1 MHGAIAQIP
10 AGFSVEIPNIPVGT
24 KFRLEEKENEIPAG
38 YSFVS
43 YERIDGSY
51 HIEDGDTLNSGW
63 VRANESPKMI
73 VSNRRGWSME
83 VRKVWSDQDFT
94 VRHDPVYMAVYCGE
108 TLVPDTVSCMAHPST
123 VKRYFFD
130 SLQPGTDF
138 ADYTVCEVELDD
150 PVVNANGELISYS
163 GIRKR
168 LSDGDQT
175 IVNAVA
181 RDGDTA
187 VPHAYAVTYHYG
199 TPASQTHG
207 TDVIDNV
214 RTDTITN
221 TRTDGIAL
229 TLFDMH
235 TLEPL
240 AQGQFTL
247 TQGDTILGRY
257 TSDAQGRITVFYD
270 FERNT
275 DYTLTETEP
284 PAGYI
289 GLPNAAVFSIDSD
302 DTVTISGNEP
312 QWQKVRTANPATDH
326 LMAYIDVY
334 NKPYTLTV
342 LKVDSVT
349 AELKASNARLTG
361 AKKTRFPWPTGIGY
375 IYTNNCGRYC
385 L

>member
-1 MHGAIAQIP
+1 MNPLQRIMSQTLRYIQRHFAKMAALMLAVLVAVGSLLPYDAM
-10 AGFSVEIPNIPVGT
+10 PVLAAEDT
-24 KFRLEEKENEIPAG
+24 EDYCHLSLELYPE
-38 YSFVS
+38 
-43 YERIDGSY
+43 
-51 HIEDGDTLNSGW
+51 
-63 VRANESPKMI
+63 
-73 VSNRRGWSME
+73 
-83 VRKVWSDQDFT
+83 
-94 VRHDPVYMAVYCGE
+94 GE
-108 TLVPDTVSCMAHPST
+108 TAEKTVVLNGVMPKEASAT
-123 VKRYFFD
+123 AVDVTDDFIGREG
-130 SLQPGTDF
+130 GTD
-138 ADYTVCEVELDD
+138 
-150 PVVNANGELISYS
+150 
-163 GIRKR
+163 
-168 LSDGDQT
+168 LSEE
-175 IVNAVA
+175 N
-181 RDGDTA
+181 
-187 VPHAYAVTYHYG
+187 PHAYAVTYHYG

-289 GLPNAAVFSIDSD
+289 GLPNAAVFSIGSD

-312 QWQKVRTANPATDH
+312 QWQKVRTADPATDH
-326 LMAYIDVY
+326 VMAYIDVY

-349 AELKASNARLTG
+349 AELKASNARSTG